1 MVIPK
6 FAAMFQQLGATLPL
20 PTRVLIAINDLFQ
33 NYGVFIFS
41 AVVVLFLAFKR
52 YTKTPKGHFQWD
64 KIKLRLPLFG
74 PLILK
79 NSLSRFAK
87 MFETLNRSGLPIL
100 ETLGIVA
107 ETVGNLAV
115 GEEIRKISLGVQKGE
130 GLARPLRRSE
140 LFPPMVVRMI
150 AIGEQSGSLDSML
163 ENISRHYDIEV
174 DYAIKKMT
182 SMIEPLLTVVIGLFV
197 AFLAI
202 SIFMPMWN
210 IMGLIH

>member
-1 MVIPK
+1 M
-6 FAAMFQQLGATLPL
+6 
-20 PTRVLIAINDLFQ
+20 
-33 NYGVFIFS
+33 
-41 AVVVLFLAFKR
+41 
-52 YTKTPKGHFQWD
+52 
-64 KIKLRLPLFG
+64 
-74 PLILK
+74 
-79 NSLSRFAK
+79 
-87 MFETLNRSGLPIL
+87 
-100 ETLGIVA
+100 
-107 ETVGNLAV
+107 
-115 GEEIRKISLGVQKGE
+115 
-130 GLARPLRRSE
+130 RRSE